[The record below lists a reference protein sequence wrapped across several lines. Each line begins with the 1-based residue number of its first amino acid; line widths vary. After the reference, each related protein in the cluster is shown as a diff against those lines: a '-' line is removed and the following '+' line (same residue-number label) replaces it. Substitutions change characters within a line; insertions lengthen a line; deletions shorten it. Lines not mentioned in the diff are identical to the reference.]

1 MTEFIHRLRNILLK
15 LSSSYD
21 KRVTI
26 ALSSPM
32 KRWNST
38 IAEATMKK
46 NGIKKSR
53 FKYKNNSSI
62 IFDAENYCCLKCRF
76 RTAWMESFRGHIYI
90 NSI

>member
-1 MTEFIHRLRNILLK
+1 MTEFIRRLRNILLK

-38 IAEATMKK
+38 IAEATTKIS
-46 NGIKKSR
+46 NDIPL
-53 FKYKNNSSI
+53 NNKW
-62 IFDAENYCCLKCRF
+62 E
-76 RTAWMESFRGHIYI
+76 
-90 NSI
+90 